1 MTQKVTFTVNK
12 KKVTVEIDE
21 KEKLLYTLRER
32 LELVGTK
39 CGCDDATCGA
49 CAVVV
54 DGETKKSCI
63 LFTKNLENKEVTTI
77 EGLSNGLTLHPV
89 QRALIESGAVQ
100 CGFCIPGI
108 VMELYMLFNRNL
120 NANDEE
126 IMEALSEHFCR
137 CTGYE
142 AIF

>member
-1 MTQKVTFTVNK
+1 
-12 KKVTVEIDE
+12 DE
-21 KEKLLYTLRER
+21 KEKFLYTLRER

-49 CAVVV
+49 CTVVV

-77 EGLSNGLTLHPV
+77 EGLSKGLTLHPV

-108 VMELYMLFNRNL
+108 VMELYTLFNRNL

-142 AIF
+142 AIFKGAKLAQELLKSDKINS